1 MIELNAMKKALSLIA
16 LLLAI
21 STITFSQK
29 LIVRGDDIGCTHG
42 SNVGVIKSYT
52 DGIERSA
59 ELMVVT
65 PWLPEAVKMIN
76 EQSGLDVGVHIALTS
91 EWESMKW
98 RPLTL
103 CPSLTDDNGYLLPM
117 TFPNKDYPGQSLT
130 EQKDKIILAEVE
142 AELRAQIEL
151 AKKLIPNLT
160 HISGHM
166 GWIMVHEGIP
176 VIAERLSK
184 EYNLPFVDDTGETNR
199 QLGIESFPMEWGLS
213 PEEREAKFIES
224 LGKLEKGKTYIFV
237 EHPAEDSKEM
247 RAIFHK
253 GYENVAEDRQAV
265 LDMFISPIMRK
276 EIEENGIELV
286 SYGDVI
292 RSK

>member
-1 MIELNAMKKALSLIA
+1 MNRRILLFV
-16 LLLAI
+16 LLLACSPI
-21 STITFSQK
+21 IFAQK

-52 DGIERSA
+52 DGIEQSA

-65 PWLPEAVKMIN
+65 PWLPEAVKMLN
-76 EQSGLDVGVHIALTS
+76 EQPGLDVGVHVALTS

-98 RPLTL
+98 RPITH
-103 CPSLTDDNGYLLPM
+103 CPSLTDENGYLLPM
-117 TFPNKDYPGQSLT
+117 TFPNKNYPGKSLT
-130 EQKDKIILAEVE
+130 ERKDKINLDEVE

-166 GWIMVHEGIP
+166 MWVVVHEGIP
-176 VIAERLSK
+176 AIAERLSK
-184 EYNLPFVDDTGETNR
+184 EYNLPFVDDTGATNKR
-199 QLGIESFPMEWGLS
+199 LGIVSFPMGWGIS
-213 PEEREAKFIES
+213 PEQREAKFIET
-224 LGKLEKGKTYIFV
+224 LGKLEKGKTYLYV

-265 LDMFISPIMRK
+265 LNMFTSPVVKKAID
-276 EIEENGIELV
+276 ENGIELV

-292 RSK
+292 RGIRK

>member
-1 MIELNAMKKALSLIA
+1 MKKTISFFILLMVFCSL
-16 LLLAI
+16 
-21 STITFSQK
+21 TFSQK

-42 SNVGVIKSYT
+42 SNVGVIKSFT
-52 DGIERSA
+52 DGIETSA

-65 PWLPEAVKMIN
+65 PWFPEAVKMLN
-76 EQSGLDVGVHIALTS
+76 EQPGLDVGVHVALTS
-91 EWESMKW
+91 EWESIKW
-98 RPLTL
+98 RPLTH
-103 CPSLTDDNGYLLPM
+103 CPSLTDENGYLLPM

-130 EQKDKIILAEVE
+130 EQKDKINLSEVE

-151 AKKLIPNLT
+151 AKKEIQNLT

-166 GWIMVHEGIP
+166 GWAMVHEGIP
-176 VIAERLSK
+176 AIAAQLSK
-184 EYNLPFVDDTGETNR
+184 EFNLPFVDDTGETNKK
-199 QLGIESFPMEWGLS
+199 LGIESFPMGWGLS
-213 PEEREAKFIES
+213 PEERETKFIET
-224 LGKLEKGKTYIFV
+224 LGKLEKGKTYIYI

-265 LDMFISPIMRK
+265 LDMFTSPVVK
-276 EIEENGIELV
+276 KAVEENGIELV

>member
-1 MIELNAMKKALSLIA
+1 MNKLITGIA
-16 LLLAI
+16 LFLI
-21 STITFSQK
+21 CSTITFSQK
-29 LIVRGDDIGCTHG
+29 LIIRGDDIGCTHG
-42 SNVGVIKSYT
+42 SNVGVIKSFT

-65 PWLPEAVKMIN
+65 PWFPEAVKMIN
-76 EQSGLDVGVHIALTS
+76 EQPGLDVGVHVALTS
-91 EWESMKW
+91 EWETMKW
-98 RPLTL
+98 RPITQ
-103 CPSLTDDNGYLLPM
+103 CPSLTDENGYFYPM
-117 TFPNKDYPGQSLT
+117 TFPNKEYPGQSMT
-130 EQKDKIILAEVE
+130 EQKDNINLAEVE

-166 GWIMVHEGIP
+166 GWARVHEGIP
-176 VIAERLSK
+176 PIAKGLSE
-184 EYNLPFVDDTGETNR
+184 EYQLPFVDDTGETNK
-199 QLGIESFPMEWGLS
+199 QLGIVSFPLGWGLT
-213 PEEREAKFIES
+213 PEEREAKFIET

-265 LDMFISPIMRK
+265 LDMFTSPVVK
-276 EIEENGIELV
+276 KAIEENGIELV

-292 RSK
+292 RANK